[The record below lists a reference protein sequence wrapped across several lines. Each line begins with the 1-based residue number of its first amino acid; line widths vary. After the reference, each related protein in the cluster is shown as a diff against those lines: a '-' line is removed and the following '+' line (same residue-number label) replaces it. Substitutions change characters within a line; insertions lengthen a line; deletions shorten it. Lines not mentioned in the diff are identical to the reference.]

1 MPNCKHFEDQRSWI
15 VLLRRQCVHQLP
27 PMRRVFHHTWTCI
40 SSASDLKKCKQRHG
54 RKWAIYLKQ
63 MFHSLAPYQADKT
76 WSVSTFF
83 SILSLSPSL
92 GDNSDIFGQIN
103 LTSGCS
109 LPFHFSP
116 LSLTYHPFKLI
127 ASAAWTWWSTPVHKH
142 WHDWVMGPEDSS
154 LVNFRWDS
162 IWRIFL
168 FFDNQLLFSVN
179 CHLLQ
184 YLPIKHLKQNKILIT
199 SWGSPQKLLWCVFAT
214 NNRWIGEVITG
225 R

>member
-27 PMRRVFHHTWTCI
+27 PMRGVFHHTWTCI

-63 MFHSLAPYQADKT
+63 MFHSLAPYQADKS
-76 WSVSTFF
+76 WSASTFF
-83 SILSLSPSL
+83 SILSSPSL
-92 GDNSDIFGQIN
+92 GDNCDIFGQIKF
-103 LTSGCS
+103 TSACS

-168 FFDNQLLFSVN
+168 FFWQSTFVLCQLSSAAILANKTSKTKQNPYNQLGKPSKAFVMCLCN
-179 CHLLQ
+179 EQ
-184 YLPIKHLKQNKILIT
+184 
-199 SWGSPQKLLWCVFAT
+199 
-214 NNRWIGEVITG
+214 
-225 R
+225 